1 MTRPTKVLLIED
13 NPGDAKLIATMLAE
27 AGAMG
32 LGFEL
37 VWAEDL
43 ATGIERLH
51 ADTIDVI
58 LLDLGLPGSSG
69 LETLQL
75 LFAQAAKI
83 PTLVVLSGLT
93 DEDVAVQALLSGAQ
107 DYLVKGRVDS
117 ATLMRAIRYAIG
129 RNQAEEA
136 LRQARD
142 ELEHRV
148 IERTTEL
155 ARAVDALRAE
165 IGERKRVEESLREH
179 RDHLEELV
187 KERTTELFAAKERAE
202 VANRAKSEFLA
213 CMSHELRTPLNGI
226 LGFAQILQR
235 DRHLN
240 ERQVRGLKIIDESGQ
255 HLLTLINDILDL
267 ARIDAAKLELYPTDV
282 DLPAFVQVVCD
293 IVRVK
298 AEEKSLLFVCQVA
311 ADLPAAIRV
320 DEKRLRQVL
329 LNLLSNAI
337 KFTDSGQV
345 ILRLTCLQAQVP
357 GAETDTMFRLRFE
370 VEDKGIGMN
379 DAQLER
385 LFQPFA
391 QVAEVGRR
399 EGGTGLGLAISRQ
412 LVRLMGG
419 DIQVHSHVGEGSVF
433 SFEVEVPAQQA
444 PLRAPPR
451 RGTPVGY
458 KGARR
463 KVLVVDD
470 VPLNRAMLLDSLGT
484 MGFEMA
490 DACNGALALD
500 VASRFKPD
508 IIVMD
513 VMMPVMDGLEATR
526 RLRLM
531 PTAAGVPIIA
541 TSASATQEMGTRCS
555 TAGAN
560 AFIPKPIEQ
569 DVLLKTMSHLMDL
582 TWVYEE
588 PEPRA
593 AETLVLHRLA

>member
-1 MTRPTKVLLIED
+1 MNPVTRVLLIED

-27 AGAMG
+27 AGAKG

-43 ATGIERLH
+43 PSGVEHLRAG
-51 ADTIDVI
+51 DIDIV

-75 LFAQAAKI
+75 LFNQTPKV

-93 DEDVAVQALLSGAQ
+93 DEEVAVQALLSGAQ
-107 DYLVKGRVDS
+107 DYLVKGHVDS

-129 RNQAEEA
+129 RNQAENA
-136 LRQARD
+136 VRQARD
-142 ELEHRV
+142 ELEQRV
-148 IERTTEL
+148 IDRTAEL
-155 ARAVDALRAE
+155 ARAVDALRSE
-165 IGERKRVEESLREH
+165 IAERKRVEETLREH

-187 KERTTELFAAKERAE
+187 KRRTFELLAAKERAE
-202 VANRAKSEFLA
+202 IANRAKSEFLA

-235 DRHLN
+235 DKPLS

-282 DLPAFVQVVCD
+282 NLSAFLQVVCD

-298 AEEKSLLFVCQVA
+298 AEEKSLLFVSQVA
-311 ADLPAAIRV
+311 PELPATIRV

-329 LNLLSNAI
+329 LNLLSNAV

-345 ILRLTCLQAQVP
+345 TLRSTCTLVP
-357 GAETDTMFRLRFE
+357 MNDSSSEVMCRLRFE

-379 DAQLER
+379 ELQLEH

-419 DIQVHSHVGEGSVF
+419 DIKVRSQAGEGSVF
-433 SFEVEVPAQQA
+433 SFEIEVQAQQA
-444 PLRAPPR
+444 PVQALPR
-451 RGTPVGY
+451 RGTPIGF
-458 KGARR
+458 KGVRR

-490 DACNGALALD
+490 DASNGAVALE
-500 VASRFKPD
+500 VAAQFKPD
-508 IIVMD
+508 VIVMD

-526 RLRLM
+526 RFRLM
-531 PTAAGVPIIA
+531 PALADVPIIA
-541 TSASATQEMGTRCS
+541 TSASATQEMGIRCS
-555 TAGAN
+555 AAGAN

-569 DVLLKTMSHLMDL
+569 ELLLKTMGRLMGL
-582 TWVYEE
+582 TWIYEE
-588 PEPRA
+588 PEPRPDEA
-593 AETLVLHRLA
+593 LLLHRRA